1 MRPAPSIRACLDSAI
16 AVGPQWRALI
26 IEHRTPLRFEA
37 RLAPDPA
44 SCLAEA
50 VRQLITGV
58 EPYAEAE
65 CAHLDRMPQV
75 TR

>member
-1 MRPAPSIRACLDSAI
+1 
-16 AVGPQWRALI
+16 
-26 IEHRTPLRFEA
+26 
-37 RLAPDPA
+37 LAPDPA